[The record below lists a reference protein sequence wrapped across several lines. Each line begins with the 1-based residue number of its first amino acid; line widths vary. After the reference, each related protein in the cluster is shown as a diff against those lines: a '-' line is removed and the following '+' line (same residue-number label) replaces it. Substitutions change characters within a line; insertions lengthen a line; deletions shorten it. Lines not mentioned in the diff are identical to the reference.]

1 MTYISLDNNE
11 ILPNLEESVLDFDE
25 ISSDLVQNVWKVAEI
40 DVFWVGQVSWVLK
53 EETLNRPIGVRTHVR
68 PLEQSDR
75 VVVGWVGRVGWTPL
89 YVSTFAFARLWGKQ
103 HPRKGGKKKRKK
115 KKEEIIDSVMG
126 QFDGVAV

>member
-25 ISSDLVQNVWKVAEI
+25 ISSDLVRNVWKVAEI

-53 EETLNRPIGVRTHVR
+53 EETLNRPIGVWTHVW

-75 VVVGWVGRVGWTPL
+75 VVVGLGWT
-89 YVSTFAFARLWGKQ
+89 
-103 HPRKGGKKKRKK
+103 GGLDTPICVYICFCKALR
-115 KKEEIIDSVMG
+115 
-126 QFDGVAV
+126 